1 MPTVCLSVD
10 CEAANVGKCY
20 TRELIQVAEEFTVP
34 LSWLWY
40 FSEKNPT
47 SNIDL
52 YYTEYQH
59 RIPSWHETGLLVHFE
74 NSAGYIAD
82 PKERGDAIRIAKD
95 AIKSRHVKPTVFRGY
110 RSDVL
115 ASDLKILEDIGI
127 LVDASLCPGGRTT
140 QEVAGAPGPT
150 QPYHPSYDDLRQEG
164 DAKTWMV
171 PLAVHGG
178 LCAILD
184 FGWDKIRPIV
194 EHSLAHDRV
203 THLSLSDHVDNAK
216 TLRNVLEL
224 CKEKGAR
231 VTTLTQ
237 LASEL

>member
-1 MPTVCLSVD
+1 MPTVCISVD

-20 TRELIQVAEEFTVP
+20 TREIIQVVEEFTVP

-52 YYTEYQH
+52 YYSEFQH

-74 NSAGYIAD
+74 NSAGYISD

-95 AIKSRHVKPTVFRGY
+95 TIKSRHVKPTVFRGY
-110 RSDVL
+110 RSDLL
-115 ASDLKILEDIGI
+115 ASDLKHMEDIGI
-127 LVDASLCPGGRTT
+127 VVDASLCPGGRTP
-140 QEVAGAPGPT
+140 AGVSGQPGPT
-150 QPYHPSYDDLRQEG
+150 QPYHPSYENVSKEG
-164 DAKTWMV
+164 DGKVWMV
-171 PLAVHGG
+171 PVAVHGG
-178 LCAILD
+178 LSAILD
-184 FGWDKIRPIV
+184 FGWDQARGVI
-194 EHSLAHDRV
+194 ENSLTHDRV
-203 THLSLSDHVDNAK
+203 THISLSDHVDNTKALRS
-216 TLRNVLEL
+216 TLQL
-224 CKEKGAR
+224 CRDRGAR